1 MMLIFTLSYT
11 GHRWQLQMARYLD
24 DCRRSNLDLFDPDSH
39 LSHLQTRMS
48 FLEPSGTKTVCT
60 PFSHSNFFSNKL
72 GNVRIIRIISIIP
85 SFAVI
90 SFLCVW
96 QDGSPAPY
104 IAPGR
109 DVGEA
114 LPMAAFFL
122 LMSTYVAPDERNR
135 GDFFTQMALLDRKG
149 TVQGCGSLSWY
160 RVRLSI

>member
-1 MMLIFTLSYT
+1 
-11 GHRWQLQMARYLD
+11 
-24 DCRRSNLDLFDPDSH
+24 
-39 LSHLQTRMS
+39 MS
-48 FLEPSGTKTVCT
+48 VSKPSRTETVCI
-60 PFSHSNFFSNKL
+60 PFNPL
-72 GNVRIIRIISIIP
+72 GSLLTSSAIPRIIRIISIIP

-109 DVGEA
+109 DIGEA

-135 GDFFTQMALLDRKG
+135 DTFFDGMALADKKG
-149 TVQGCGSLSWY
+149 IEQGGGSLNWY
-160 RVRLSI
+160 RVRICT